1 MPLSSPYVTPEE
13 VIDYTEDEDLKKR
26 PLSKIKFDIVRAE
39 SKVFSLCNQDFSSMD
54 ELPSPVKLSII
65 LYAEYYAL
73 GAIKLKNINKYK
85 SESYDDY
92 SYQLSEDEIPEPDI
106 YNLIE
111 PYIITHNEKK
121 RIGFSLRKL

>member
-1 MPLSSPYVTPEE
+1 MPLPSVNVLPQDI
-13 VIDYTEDEDLKKR
+13 IDYTEDEEVKKR
-26 PLSKIKFDIVRAE
+26 PENKLTFDIVRAE
-39 SKVFSLCNQDFSSMD
+39 SKVFSLCGQNFSDLD
-54 ELPSPVKLSII
+54 ELPAPIKLSII

-73 GAIKLKNINKYK
+73 GAIKLKSVNKYK

-121 RIGFSLRKL
+121 RVGAKLRKL